1 MKIYIGVFFL
11 IISCYQKQIISNNIQ
26 QISPLIS
33 MQRTACYGTCPQYTI
48 TIYNDGLIRYEGKMF
63 VDKQGCFYSKVSQEM
78 IDKIILKLHE
88 INFFSFKNEYSAL
101 MTDVPSVI
109 LEVNINVQNH
119 KVIDRFNGPKE
130 LKEIQN
136 FIDFISNSITDWDF
150 CT

>member
-11 IISCYQKQIISNNIQ
+11 IISCYQNQIISNNIQ